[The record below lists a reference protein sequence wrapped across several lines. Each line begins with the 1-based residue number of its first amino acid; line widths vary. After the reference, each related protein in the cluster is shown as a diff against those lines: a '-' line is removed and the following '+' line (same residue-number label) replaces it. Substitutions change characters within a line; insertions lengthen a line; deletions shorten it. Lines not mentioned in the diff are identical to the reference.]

1 MPSTDQL
8 LAFAL
13 TSLVLIVIPGP
24 SVLFTVGRA
33 LTIGRRGAL
42 RSVLGNATGC
52 YLQVVAVALGVGA
65 LVERSSEVYLTIKY
79 LGAAYLVYLGIQA
92 FRHRRAVAEAL
103 AVAASAAKAVHRQFA
118 DGVLVGA
125 TNPKTIVFF
134 TVAMPQF
141 VDPGAGN
148 VPVQLLVLGALFPL
162 IAIICDSTWA
172 LAAGTAREWLARSP
186 KRLAAIG
193 GAGGIAIV
201 GLGVT
206 VATTGR
212 RD

>member
-1 MPSTDQL
+1 
-8 LAFAL
+8 
-13 TSLVLIVIPGP
+13 
-24 SVLFTVGRA
+24 
-33 LTIGRRGAL
+33 
-42 RSVLGNATGC
+42 
-52 YLQVVAVALGVGA
+52 
-65 LVERSSEVYLTIKY
+65 
-79 LGAAYLVYLGIQA
+79 
-92 FRHRRAVAEAL
+92 
-103 AVAASAAKAVHRQFA
+103 VAASAAKAVHRQFA